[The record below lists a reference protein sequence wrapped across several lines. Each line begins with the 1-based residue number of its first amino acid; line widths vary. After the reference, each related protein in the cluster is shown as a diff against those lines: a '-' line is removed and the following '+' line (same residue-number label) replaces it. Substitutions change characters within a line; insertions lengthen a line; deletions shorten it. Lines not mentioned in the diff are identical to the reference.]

1 MLSVQEKHA
10 RRLEVRY
17 VKTYMNTKAFV
28 LHIQTVF
35 TKQLF
40 TI

>member
-17 VKTYMNTKAFV
+17 VKTYMNAKEFV

-35 TKQLF
+35 PKQLF